1 MTTRLRS
8 DESGATMILA
18 AATIFLLIGVAALA
32 VDLSGIRLDRAIDQR
47 VADSAAS
54 AGALTV
60 FETGNGRTG
69 CAVALAYVDANSGG
83 ITGLATDCATIP
95 ETCDAATTPAEFTQ
109 SNDRFDVTIVY
120 PVTDGHGLMNPGAL
134 GASTQTIVAEDGEA
148 CERIGVQISSA
159 RDPSFSQVLGAPA
172 GETTVHA
179 VARAHEGVGATIP
192 LNLLILDRTGCQT
205 VRASGN
211 GGIIVS
217 AIVDGPDIY
226 PGQGAADSD
235 GSECTGTDGVFF
247 KEGSNSFLR
256 ADGPEG
262 CSYDDPAT
270 VGVGEGCGILE
281 TVAATTPGMCA
292 PPGCQSNG
300 PPTIEPKPY
309 PTTMAAP
316 LTRAPID
323 HEFNCVVDYSTE
335 ALDPALSWAT
345 DPLLAADGQDIPG
358 CNDGGDDIYAL
369 IRFVGSSGNSAGYQP
384 WSPTYPCVVT
394 TPIPP
399 VSGDWWVNCPDFDVK
414 DVVTFSG
421 NVIFD
426 GNVNVT
432 SDTGALTIDNSGDG
446 DGFAFLRDGVLTKD
460 AGADLALLD
469 TFVYFSNTSYIT
481 MVGGDGSLVWI
492 APTAGDFTNLA
503 LWSDSGVANHVWAGQ
518 ALLDL
523 EGIFFV
529 PWATVEYAGQS
540 SQIQVSAQF
549 IAYRLWAR
557 GQGALVLK
565 PEIGRAQP
573 IDPPVV
579 SVLIR

>member
-1 MTTRLRS
+1 
-8 DESGATMILA
+8 MILA

-69 CAVALAYVDANSGG
+69 CAVALAYVEANSGS
-83 ITGLATDCATIP
+83 ITGLATDCSTIL
-95 ETCDAATTPAEFTQ
+95 ETCDATTLPAAFTQ
-109 SNDRFDVTIVY
+109 SNDRFDITVVY

-134 GASTQTIVAEDGEA
+134 GASAQAIVTEDGEA

-179 VARAHEGVGATIP
+179 VARAHEGVGETIP

-217 AIVDGPDIY
+217 AIVDGTDIH
-226 PGQGAADSD
+226 PGHGATDSD

-247 KEGSNSFLR
+247 KEGSNSILR
-256 ADGPEG
+256 ADGATG
-262 CSYDDPAT
+262 CSFDDPLT
-270 VGVGEGCGILE
+270 PTIGEGCGLLE

-300 PPTIEPKPY
+300 PPSYEPSPY
-309 PTTMAAP
+309 PTTMGTR

-323 HEFNCVVDYSTE
+323 HAFNCVGDYTTA
-335 ALDPALSWAT
+335 ALDPALLWAT

-358 CNDGGDDIYAL
+358 CTDGDDHIYDL
-369 IRFVGSSGNSAGYQP
+369 IRFVGSSGDPGGYQQ
-384 WSPTYPCVVT
+384 WSPAHPCVVT
-394 TPIPP
+394 TAITPAT
-399 VSGDWWVNCPDFDVK
+399 GNWWVNCPDFDVK
-414 DVVTFSG
+414 DVVTFDG

-446 DGFAFLRDGVLTKD
+446 DGFAFLRGGILTKD

-481 MVGGDGSLVWI
+481 MVGGNGSLEWI

-518 ALLDL
+518 AILDL

-549 IAYRLWAR
+549 IADRLWAR